1 MTESKITK
9 ISITVKESANK
20 DFKIDIHTFPKEIKL
35 VSMIGYLHLAIDDI
49 MEGSRY
55 HDEEEN
61 N

>member
-1 MTESKITK
+1 MPGSKITK

-20 DFKIDIHTFPKEIKL
+20 DFKTDIHTFPKEIKL

-55 HDEEEN
+55 HDEEDN
-61 N
+61 